1 MINNFFVILLKW
13 FISFTWFP
21 PKNDYF
27 ISLWFSQMIHLFP
40 HLISSHDSLIFTR
53 CFSHLFYL
61 WSSHTIHTVLFFTWW
76 IFTWF
81 FSHDSFIY
89 FTVIVFKRDPP
100 PHTHTKWFICFD
112 LWFFSHDLWDF
123 LTRISLF
130 LRRNIFTFSRSV
142 INLWGKIKHALEQH
156 RSISPRV

>member
-76 IFTWF
+76 IFTSF

-100 PHTHTKWFICFD
+100 PHTHTPNDSFVLTCDSFPMIYEI
-112 LWFFSHDLWDF
+112 FSHEYLF
-123 LTRISLF
+123 FCVEIYSL
-130 LRRNIFTFSRSV
+130 SHV
-142 INLWGKIKHALEQH
+142 
-156 RSISPRV
+156 V

>member
-100 PHTHTKWFICFD
+100 THQMIHLFWPVILFPWFMR
-112 LWFFSHDLWDF
+112 FSH
-123 LTRISLF
+123 TNIS
-130 LRRNIFTFSRSV
+130 FS
-142 INLWGKIKHALEQH
+142 A
-156 RSISPRV
+156 